1 MDKNK
6 VKVLEG
12 QSLLDVAIQTSG
24 SIEAAIE
31 MAHINGISVVDDLG
45 VGFELQA
52 VGVIKKPVQQYYE
65 KRAIKPATAISEKG
79 QIFEDVFN
87 EVFA

>member
-24 SIEAAIE
+24 TVEAAID
-31 MAHINGISVVDDLG
+31 MATINGMSITDDLECM
-45 VGFELQA
+45 ELRT
-52 VGVIKKPVQQYYE
+52 VSIVNRLVQQYYE
-65 KRAIKPATAISEKG
+65 KRAIKPATAITEKG

>member
-24 SIEAAIE
+24 SIEATID
-31 MAHINGISVVDDLG
+31 MAHINGMSVTDD
-45 VGFELQA
+45 FEGMDLRTVA
-52 VGVIKKPVQQYYE
+52 VENKPVQQYYE
-65 KRAIKPATAISEKG
+65 KRAIKPATGISEKG